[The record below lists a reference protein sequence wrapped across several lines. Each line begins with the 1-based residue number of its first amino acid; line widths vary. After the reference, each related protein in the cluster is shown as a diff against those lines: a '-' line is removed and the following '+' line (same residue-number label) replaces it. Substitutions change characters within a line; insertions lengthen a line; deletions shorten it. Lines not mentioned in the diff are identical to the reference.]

1 LLRYGKSNFFEEKDY
16 IDTLF
21 HILRGDAKTILIE
34 FNRLNKSLKQI
45 LDHFASIYSVKRSL
59 VSDRRAVE
67 NFTRKKGELLEAAMH
82 RYNIILDK
90 IRHLHSEQA
99 WPELSRNMKKVKL
112 MQIIADETRIYIQ
125 NEEDDAIEATGMP
138 YDFDKLV
145 RLASKYE
152 RQHNK
157 LPGEN
162 IQTVF
167 EASVTIP
174 KNRKKQEDFIKQI
187 VHEVLINPVM
197 ARDQSPKQQRDD
209 SRERLDA
216 LRSEQRRDKFNK
228 NRPLSQEIFSPT
240 QNMSQSQSQ
249 SSPPLT
255 QPSPAKVNP
264 FQKSEEDRTAFLRA
278 LSRSPSTERSQVP
291 FTSRGREREKCRE
304 RESSFSHPQSRSPSM
319 DKSDVRNDRGQ
330 NFLQN
335 SSQSY
340 VTPGQR
346 SDHSREREKRAE
358 KDSRSC
364 RQNYDSGAE
373 RIKSQD
379 RYFNARYT
387 PPRDSRNASRNRSPY
402 NQNYPSSRQCQYS
415 QERSRYRNDGNN
427 SYDRHVRN
435 NSPHHNYGRN
445 RSPSPYAY
453 PSRRNASYDRQQ
465 YVISEK
471 APKEILIRVSTQV
484 PQTENH

>member
-1 LLRYGKSNFFEEKDY
+1 
-16 IDTLF
+16 
-21 HILRGDAKTILIE
+21 
-34 FNRLNKSLKQI
+34 
-45 LDHFASIYSVKRSL
+45 
-59 VSDRRAVE
+59 
-67 NFTRKKGELLEAAMH
+67 
-82 RYNIILDK
+82 
-90 IRHLHSEQA
+90 
-99 WPELSRNMKKVKL
+99 MKKVKL
-112 MQIIADETRIYIQ
+112 MQIITDETRINIQ

-145 RLASKYE
+145 QLASKYE

-187 VHEVLINPVM
+187 VHEVLVNPVM
-197 ARDQSPKQQRDD
+197 TRDQSPKQQRDD
-209 SRERLDA
+209 SRDRLDA

-249 SSPPLT
+249 SSTPLT

-264 FQKSEEDRTAFLRA
+264 FQKSAEDRTAFLRA
-278 LSRSPSTERSQVP
+278 ISRSPSVERSQVP
-291 FTSRGREREKCRE
+291 FTSRGREREKRRE
-304 RESSFSHPQSRSPSM
+304 RENSFSHPQSQSPSI
-319 DKSDVRNDRGQ
+319 DKLDVRNDRGQ
-330 NFLQN
+330 NFSQN

-358 KDSRSC
+358 KDSRSH
-364 RQNYDSGAE
+364 RQNYDSGAD

-379 RYFNARYT
+379 RYFNARYN

-402 NQNYPSSRQCQYS
+402 NQNYPSTRQRQYS
-415 QERSRYRNDGNN
+415 QERSRYRNDRNN

-453 PSRRNASYDRQQ
+453 PPRRNASYDRQQ